1 MSGSNQS
8 ASFVNALLSGYSWH
22 QSVAT
27 PLSLTYSFPFANSGS
42 AYFGSSYG
50 DETRYEMFGFDAG
63 QRAYARQALQ
73 QWQNVANI
81 EFTEVVDGQSSYGDI
96 RFTFSL
102 GAVSGNTW
110 GYAYLPGDGAG
121 GDIWIDGNQ
130 SIDFTPGNYDFL
142 ALVHEIGHG
151 LGLDHPFEGS
161 VQLPAAEDSYQYTVM
176 SYTAAPNSQYVEF
189 TGANRYTIKPV
200 LPDGP
205 MLYDIAAIQHLYGA
219 NRNYKTGDDLYTFD
233 PSVPFYKTIWD
244 AGGDDT
250 LSAQEFTLDV
260 RLDLRE
266 GMFSDFRHDSPTV
279 QGLSQEI
286 IDTLYD
292 GRNNLAISYGTVIE
306 NAIGGSGNDQ
316 IDGNSSANHIQG
328 MAGNDHINGH
338 GGNDRLDG
346 GSGRDLVKI
355 DLGSGSVVV
364 SRSGE
369 DWIAS
374 SVGSSATLVNI
385 ERVEFQDVGLA
396 LDLDGEAG
404 TVVRLISAVFGKEF
418 IGNGDFV
425 DIGLDLLAQGMS
437 DLQLAEYAAR
447 AVGLENNPEQLVR
460 QLYTNVVGVGPQ
472 ASEVNHF
479 LGMLKDDF
487 GVAELTHF
495 AAETD
500 INGQT
505 ADLIGLS
512 TTGVEY
518 TLAA

>member
-8 ASFVNALLSGYSWH
+8 ASFVNALLSGYTWH

-27 PLSLTYSFPFANSGS
+27 PLNLTYSFPFSSSGT

-50 DETRYEMFGFDAG
+50 DETRYEMFGFDAE

-73 QWQNVANI
+73 QWQNVANL
-81 EFTEVVDGQSSYGDI
+81 EFTEVADGQNSFGDI

-102 GAVSGNTW
+102 GAVDGNTW

-130 SIDFTPGNYDFL
+130 TIDFTPGNYDFL

-176 SYTAAPNSQYVEF
+176 SYSTVPNSQYVEL

-219 NRNYKTGDDLYTFD
+219 NRNYKTGNDLYAFD

-250 LSAQEFTLDV
+250 LSAQDYTLDV

-266 GMFSDFRHDSPTV
+266 GAFSDFRHDSPTV
-279 QGLSQEI
+279 HGLSQETL
-286 IDTLYD
+286 DSLYD
-292 GRNNLAISYGTVIE
+292 GRNNLAISFGTVIE
-306 NAIGGSGNDQ
+306 NAIGGSGNDR
-316 IDGNSSANHIQG
+316 IDGNSSDNHIQG
-328 MAGNDHINGH
+328 MAGNDRISGH

-346 GSGRDLVKI
+346 GAGRDVVEI
-355 DLGSGSVVV
+355 DHVSGDVVV
-364 SRSGE
+364 SRSAA
-369 DWIAS
+369 DWMAE
-374 SVGSSATLVNI
+374 SVGSSATLVSI

-404 TVVRLISAVFGKEF
+404 IVVRLISAVFGKEF
-418 IGNGDFV
+418 IRNADFV
-425 DIGLDLLAQGMS
+425 DIGLDLLAQGIS
-437 DLQLAEYAAR
+437 YLQLAEYAAS
-447 AVGLENNPEQLVR
+447 AAGLDNSPEQLVT

-472 ASEVNHF
+472 QSEVIQYQN
-479 LGMLKDDF
+479 MLNDDY
-487 GVAELTHF
+487 GVAELTLF

-500 INGQT
+500 LNALT
-505 ADLIGLS
+505 ADLVGLS
-512 TTGVEY
+512 STGVEY
-518 TLAA
+518 SLSV